1 MFMPCRRLARRG
13 WASSALPQLLALTIG
28 LVVLSFSPRA
38 HAYTW
43 MIKHGYSNCG
53 ACHSDPSGGELLTVY
68 GRAMSEAFL
77 SSKFGGD
84 SESSAETWERRQMAR
99 FGKAASAK
107 LAKPD
112 ADEEEEEA
120 DEEEEAEEPAD
131 DAKKPAAKADGEE
144 DAGDSEEEEGEES
157 SDASEA
163 AAPASET
170 EEPAS
175 ERSFSDPFFGLFG
188 LPESILLG
196 GSIRLATIYNGD
208 AETKIRPFPMQ
219 LDLYGELRVS
229 ENFRGQ
235 ASIGVS
241 KVKAGS
247 PHGRAAQITT
257 NQGDGYRLISRTH
270 WLAFDFGGGNHTIRA
285 GRMNLPYGL
294 RIPEHT
300 MWVRERTETDR
311 ESDQQHG
318 LSLAMNFEKVRF
330 ELMGI
335 AGNYQSSP
343 DEFRERGYSGY
354 LEMMIGDRAAFG
366 LSSLVTHA
374 KNDRLSP
381 SDESLH
387 DAPGARHLLP
397 HGHRRNAG
405 RTRRGGPGD
414 ALAQRARLHGLP
426 AAGLR
431 VRAGP
436 PPARYGRGREHQLP
450 LESPHA
456 HRWRVRGTRADPGHG
471 RAADGILGGCPVV
484 LRAALRLPR
493 RRHVPSGGTHANPG
507 AATCLPVRHACDR

>member
-13 WASSALPQLLALTIG
+13 WASRALPHLLALTIG

-43 MIKHGYSNCG
+43 MIKHGYSSCG

-77 SSKFGGD
+77 SSKWGGD

-99 FGKAASAK
+99 FGKAARAK

-112 ADEEEEEA
+112 AEEEEEG
-120 DEEEEAEEPAD
+120 DEEEGDEEAEEGD
-131 DAKKPAAKADGEE
+131 GAKKPAAKGDEEAGGEAE
-144 DAGDSEEEEGEES
+144 EES
-157 SDASEA
+157 SADSEA

-175 ERSFSDPFFGLFG
+175 ERAFYDPFFGLFG
-188 LPESILLG
+188 LPESLLLG
-196 GSIRLATIYNGD
+196 GSVRLATIYND
-208 AETKIRPFPMQ
+208 EADTKIRPFPMQ

-229 ENFRGQ
+229 ANFRGQ
-235 ASIGVS
+235 ASLGVS

-270 WLAFDFGGGNHTIRA
+270 WLAFDFGEGSYTLRA
-285 GRMNLPYGL
+285 GRMNLPFGV

-318 LSLAMNFEKVRF
+318 LALAMNSEKVRF
-330 ELMGI
+330 ELMAI

-354 LEMMIGDRAAFG
+354 LEMMAGDRSAFG
-366 LSSLVTHA
+366 LSSLVTYA

-381 SDESLH
+381 SDNRSTTRQAH
-387 DAPGARHLLP
+387 GAFFRAGIGEMLAVLGEVDMVTRSRRELGYTGFLQLDFEFARGVHLLGTVEGANTNYPSNPRTLVGGAFVEQERLPGTGELQMGYWAGAQWFFAP
-397 HGHRRNAG
+397 HFDVRV
-405 RTRRGGPGD
+405 D
-414 ALAQRARLHGLP
+414 AMFRQEEP
-426 AAGLR
+426 M
-431 VRAGP
+431 
-436 PPARYGRGREHQLP
+436 Q
-450 LESPHA
+450 
-456 HRWRVRGTRADPGHG
+456 
-471 RAADGILGGCPVV
+471 ILGQ
-484 LRAALRLPR
+484 L
-493 RRHVPSGGTHANPG
+493 HVY
-507 AATCLPVRHACDR
+507 L

>member
-13 WASSALPQLLALTIG
+13 WASRALPHLLALTIG

-84 SESSAETWERRQMAR
+84 SESSAESWERRQMAR

-107 LAKPD
+107 LAKPAKPD
-112 ADEEEEEA
+112 ADEEDEA
-120 DEEEEAEEPAD
+120 EEEEAEESAD
-131 DAKKPAAKADGEE
+131 DAKKPAAKGDEE
-144 DAGDSEEEEGEES
+144 DAGNAEEGEGEES
-157 SDASEA
+157 SEA

-175 ERSFSDPFFGLFG
+175 ERSFADPFFGLFG
-188 LPESILLG
+188 LPEAILLG
-196 GSIRLATIYNGD
+196 GSVRLATIYND
-208 AETKIRPFPMQ
+208 EADTKIRPFPMQ

-229 ENFRGQ
+229 QSFRGQ

-285 GRMNLPYGL
+285 GRMNLPYGV

-366 LSSLVTHA
+366 LSSLVTYA

-381 SDESLH
+381 SDNRSTTRQAH
-387 DAPGARHLLP
+387 GAFFRTGIGEMLAVLGEVDLVTRSRKELGYTGFLQLDFEFAQGLHLLGTVEAANTNFPSNPRTVVGTAFVEQERLPGTGERQMGYWAGAQWFFAP
-397 HGHRRNAG
+397 HFDVRV
-405 RTRRGGPGD
+405 D
-414 ALAQRARLHGLP
+414 AMFRQEEP
-426 AAGLR
+426 M
-431 VRAGP
+431 
-436 PPARYGRGREHQLP
+436 Q
-450 LESPHA
+450 
-456 HRWRVRGTRADPGHG
+456 
-471 RAADGILGGCPVV
+471 ILGQ
-484 LRAALRLPR
+484 L
-493 RRHVPSGGTHANPG
+493 HVY
-507 AATCLPVRHACDR
+507 L